1 MKLFSKLLLVTISS
15 GMLLGSGQKEGLNDP
30 YQQQAPVSI
39 QFNHVIGG
47 QKLVLDKQNYS
58 NAAGEQFNI
67 STLQYFVSN
76 IRLRRTDGSE
86 YVLKQ
91 DSSYFLV
98 NEGNPASHSVR
109 FKAPAGDYNRVTF
122 VLGIDSVRNTMDI
135 SKRTGVLDPSNAMD
149 NGMYWGWNSGYIF
162 FKMEGTSPQAKVD
175 PTGHRKYR
183 YHIGGFGGYKAP
195 TINNIKSVSLDL
207 TKGGTVKARNGR
219 DATIHIVADILKV
232 FNSSTQVSIAAH
244 PSVMFSEYS
253 VNIANNYKNMFAH
266 ERTEN

>member
-1 MKLFSKLLLVTISS
+1 
-15 GMLLGSGQKEGLNDP
+15 
-30 YQQQAPVSI
+30 
-39 QFNHVIGG
+39 
-47 QKLVLDKQNYS
+47 
-58 NAAGEQFNI
+58 
-67 STLQYFVSN
+67 
-76 IRLRRTDGSE
+76 
-86 YVLKQ
+86 
-91 DSSYFLV
+91 
-98 NEGNPASHSVR
+98 
-109 FKAPAGDYNRVTF
+109 
-122 VLGIDSVRNTMDI
+122 LGIDSVRNTMDI